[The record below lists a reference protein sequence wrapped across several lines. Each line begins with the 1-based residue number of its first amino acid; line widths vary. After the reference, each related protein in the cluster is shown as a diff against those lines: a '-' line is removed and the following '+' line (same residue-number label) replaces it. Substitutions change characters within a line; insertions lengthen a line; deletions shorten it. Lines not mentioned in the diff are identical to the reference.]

1 MSGQD
6 CIPIIA
12 MNFFSSHNSSNM
24 RNAALFSILIA
35 AISFQRLQA
44 QEWVRQ
50 HPFEV
55 LEPIKDVA
63 MAPNGHGIAVGNKS
77 TVRYTTDYG
86 AHWLVSENI
95 PPYQTLDKVAIFPD
109 GQGNTA
115 IATNNSKL
123 YKTTDGG
130 VNWQT
135 LPDPPSIGGYR
146 YFSTPAADAI
156 YIAGNSGVLKS
167 LDKGDSW
174 TVVSP
179 AGATGINWTS
189 ISFVDTAKGWLGGQN
204 GQVYRT
210 TDGGA
215 NWTQVADGQLDNRV
229 TLDFLNATT
238 GYAGVHRK
246 LFKTTDGGQNW
257 TLMLPTAFGSH
268 ISDLEIIDQNRFVAS
283 QGNRTFYS
291 ADGGV
296 SVTLVR
302 PTPYSYENF
311 GVSALADGQV
321 WVASTYTAIAHST
334 DSGASYTD
342 QIPGNKNALGVI
354 RFTDQQNG
362 WACGYGK
369 TVLRTTDGGAHWTDI
384 SIDDPDLDNDIYDAY
399 AFSKDE
405 LWVCGR
411 SFILRTTDGGN
422 SWENLYDY
430 DALFTSLAV
439 TPNRIYATDWNGNV
453 HRSLDQGA
461 TWQVTTAVTLSTN
474 LEKVFFLDDM
484 NGYTVGWNGTVSKTT
499 DGGDNWTLL
508 TLPVTDRLI
517 EAFFLNEQTGWVAMD
532 KFSTEILFTQDGGA
546 TWDYMTAPAGTYW
559 NNIRW
564 DDAMTGY
571 LAGGSAGF
579 GMVFRTTDGGANWE
593 QLHMSNQAALGF
605 EAVTWDASTRFWICG
620 TGGNIESA
628 TYQPTRT
635 DEPFANNQMSV
646 FPNPATT
653 GAVNLEL
660 PESFYG
666 QADLEVFT
674 ADGKPIRRQK
684 ARQTL
689 GLDGLAPGLYLI
701 RVTMEQKRYFGK
713 VVVM

>member
-1 MSGQD
+1 
-6 CIPIIA
+6 
-12 MNFFSSHNSSNM
+12 M

-311 GVSALADGQV
+311 GVSALPDGQV

-369 TVLRTTDGGAHWTDI
+369 TVLRTTDGEPIGPTSALTTLTWITIYTTPTLSPRTNSGSAAGAL
-384 SIDDPDLDNDIYDAY
+384 SCAP
-399 AFSKDE
+399 
-405 LWVCGR
+405 
-411 SFILRTTDGGN
+411 
-422 SWENLYDY
+422 
-430 DALFTSLAV
+430 
-439 TPNRIYATDWNGNV
+439 P
-453 HRSLDQGA
+453 
-461 TWQVTTAVTLSTN
+461 TAVIPGKTCTITMPCSPASPLRPTGSTPP
-474 LEKVFFLDDM
+474 
-484 NGYTVGWNGTVSKTT
+484 TGT
-499 DGGDNWTLL
+499 
-508 TLPVTDRLI
+508 
-517 EAFFLNEQTGWVAMD
+517 
-532 KFSTEILFTQDGGA
+532 
-546 TWDYMTAPAGTYW
+546 GTS
-559 NNIRW
+559 I
-564 DDAMTGY
+564 A
-571 LAGGSAGF
+571 
-579 GMVFRTTDGGANWE
+579 
-593 QLHMSNQAALGF
+593 
-605 EAVTWDASTRFWICG
+605 ASTRGLPGRSPLRLPCR
-620 TGGNIESA
+620 
-628 TYQPTRT
+628 PTW
-635 DEPFANNQMSV
+635 
-646 FPNPATT
+646 
-653 GAVNLEL
+653 
-660 PESFYG
+660 
-666 QADLEVFT
+666 
-674 ADGKPIRRQK
+674 
-684 ARQTL
+684 
-689 GLDGLAPGLYLI
+689 
-701 RVTMEQKRYFGK
+701 KRYSSWTT
-713 VVVM
+713 